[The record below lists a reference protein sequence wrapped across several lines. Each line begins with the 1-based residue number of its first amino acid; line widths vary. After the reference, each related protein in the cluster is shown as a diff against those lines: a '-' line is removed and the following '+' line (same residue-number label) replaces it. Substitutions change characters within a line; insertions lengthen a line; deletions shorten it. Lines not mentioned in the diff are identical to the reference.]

1 MKATA
6 TAIDAGLA
14 ERVVPGRA
22 EQERAYLKSDLRH
35 LGVPVPAIRAA
46 VRSALRDQ
54 PVDAHDDVVA
64 LVETLWDAE
73 PPVHERRM
81 AAAEVLRA
89 RVSVLGPG
97 DLGLIERL
105 LRSSRT
111 WALVDA
117 IAPWSLADLADAHP
131 DVDAAV
137 AEWGADDDQWIRR
150 SALLRHLRP
159 LREGR
164 GDLAAFGAVA
174 DPLLDDP
181 EFFIRKAIGWVLRD
195 ASKQDPDEV
204 AAWIEPRAAR
214 MSALTF
220 REATRRL
227 PENTR
232 HHLTDVRSEVPK
244 Y

>member
-1 MKATA
+1 MGGPTA
-6 TAIDAGLA
+6 AAIEAGLA

-22 EQERAYLKSDLRH
+22 EQERRYLKSDLRH

-46 VRSALRDQ
+46 IRDALATHPADG
-54 PVDAHDDVVA
+54 HDEVAA
-64 LVETLWDAE
+64 LVETLWDTE
-73 PPVHERRM
+73 PAVHERRM

-89 RVSVLGPG
+89 RVAVLGPD
-97 DLGLIERL
+97 DLVLIERL
-105 LRSSRT
+105 LRTSGT

-131 DVDAAV
+131 EVDAAV
-137 AEWGADDDQWIRR
+137 ARWGADDDLWIRR

-174 DPLLDDP
+174 DPLLADR
-181 EFFIRKAIGWVLRD
+181 EFFVRKATGWVLRD
-195 ASKQDPDEV
+195 ASRRNPDAV
-204 AAWIEPRAAR
+204 AAWIEPRAAA
-214 MSALTF
+214 MSSLTF

-227 PENTR
+227 PEADR
-232 HHLTDVRSEVPK
+232 ERLRLMRQG
-244 Y
+244 